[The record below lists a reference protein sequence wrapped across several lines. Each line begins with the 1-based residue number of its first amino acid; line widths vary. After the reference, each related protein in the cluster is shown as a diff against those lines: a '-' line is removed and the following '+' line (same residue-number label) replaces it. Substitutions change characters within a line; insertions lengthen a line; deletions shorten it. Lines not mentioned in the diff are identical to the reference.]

1 VTFKPEKSIFF
12 RQNVVFIRPYTG
24 SSRLLKLCKWFNPVL
39 RLPSSCIVKNR
50 GLGMD
55 LKKLGLRIKELRKK
69 KKLTQDELSEL
80 AGMNSKHLGEVERG
94 AINISIQNIDKI
106 AESLGV
112 PLLILLDIEHQK
124 SKEEL
129 SREIAKMVEGSSD
142 EQVQLIHRVVTDIV
156 M

>member
-1 VTFKPEKSIFF
+1 
-12 RQNVVFIRPYTG
+12 
-24 SSRLLKLCKWFNPVL
+24 
-39 RLPSSCIVKNR
+39 
-50 GLGMD
+50 MD